1 MAKKVEK
8 FLSVLGGRGGGYSNK
23 VLYGEALQ
31 KIIKPERFLDF
42 FTSTEN
48 LLSVSPFEPFYP
60 RI

>member
-23 VLYGEALQ
+23 VLYREALQ

-42 FTSTEN
+42 FTSIEC
-48 LLSVSPFEPFYP
+48 
-60 RI
+60 IC